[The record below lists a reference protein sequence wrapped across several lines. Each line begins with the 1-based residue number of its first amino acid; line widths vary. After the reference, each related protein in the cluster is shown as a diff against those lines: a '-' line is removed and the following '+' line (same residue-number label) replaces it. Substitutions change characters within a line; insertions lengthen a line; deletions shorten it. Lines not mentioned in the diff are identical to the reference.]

1 MSLKHIDLGHSYFIM
16 FITLIL
22 RRIATKISAE
32 FLMVGIMLIK
42 CRLFLLGLISILFA
56 SSAMAEPVLNVY
68 IGTNY
73 IANDTIKRLEAECHC
88 RVEQN
93 YFNANEEMLAKI
105 AAGATGYNVIV
116 PTSYAVNELIKMGK
130 LKPLDKSKLSNLK
143 YIDPQFMNQA
153 YDPGNQYSVPY
164 AYTPVFLSYNQD
176 KMKELGITPN
186 TWAVIFDPVYLEK
199 LKGRVTVFDSSRNVF
214 AAALLYLGKD
224 PNSTNEADIQAAS
237 DVIQKAS
244 PYWAKYDSDSYYRS
258 LLRGDIWISMSYS
271 IDIFKTL
278 QDAKSSHSS
287 IQIGA
292 MLQKEGNMYELDNM
306 VIPVFTPDENLSYE
320 FINNALSP
328 QSAYELST
336 FTGASIPN
344 AEALKKL
351 SPSVTGID
359 WIYPKDMSKM
369 HVFNAY
375 TPATRTLVSGLWTQ
389 IQMAH

>member
-1 MSLKHIDLGHSYFIM
+1 MKKLK
-16 FITLIL
+16 
-22 RRIATKISAE
+22 
-32 FLMVGIMLIK
+32 
-42 CRLFLLGLISILFA
+42 LFALSLLGAFLSTQAI
-56 SSAMAEPVLNVY
+56 AEPVLNVY

-73 IANDTIKRLEAECHC
+73 IANETIQRLEKECHC
-88 RVEQN
+88 RVQQN

-116 PTSYAVNELIKMGK
+116 PTSYAVSELIKMGK
-130 LKPLDKSKLSNLK
+130 LKPLDLTRLTNLK
-143 YIDPQFMNQA
+143 YIDSQFLNQS
-153 YDPGNQYSVPY
+153 YDPGNKYSVPY
-164 AYTPVFLSYNQD
+164 AYTPVFLAYNED

-186 TWAVIFDPVYLEK
+186 TWAVIFDPKYLEK
-199 LKGRVTVFDSSRNVF
+199 MKGRVTVFNSSRNVF

-224 PNSTNEADIQAAS
+224 PNSTNEDDLEAAA

-278 QDAKSSHSS
+278 QDIKNSHSDMHL
-287 IQIGA
+287 GA
-292 MLQKEGNMYELDNM
+292 SLQKEGNMYELDNM

-320 FINNALSP
+320 FINNALAP
-328 QSAYELST
+328 ESAYELST

-344 AEALKKL
+344 SEALKKV
-351 SPSVTGID
+351 SSSITGID
-359 WIYPKDMSKM
+359 WIYPKDMNKM

-375 TPATRTLVSGLWTQ
+375 DPQTRTLVSSLWTQ
-389 IQMAH
+389 IQMQS